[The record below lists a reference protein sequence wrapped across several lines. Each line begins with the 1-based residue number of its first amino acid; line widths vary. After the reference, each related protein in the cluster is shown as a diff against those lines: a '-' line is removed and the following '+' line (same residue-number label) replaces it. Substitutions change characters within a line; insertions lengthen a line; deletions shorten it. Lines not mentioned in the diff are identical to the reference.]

1 MALWLIPFSA
11 HISRGASTS
20 ISSLTFLMARDQ
32 AAALGWVPQD
42 SKKVFTIM
50 QHSEFP
56 GSGDEEQARRP
67 PPSYE
72 WYLGP
77 ASTGVEMFDIL
88 LLEAMQDPT
97 RNARYELDAEKS
109 AQIAQSLW
117 LSVLP
122 S

>member
-1 MALWLIPFSA
+1 VALA
-11 HISRGASTS
+11 S
-20 ISSLTFLMARDQ
+20 ISLLIFSVARDQ
-32 AAALGWVPQD
+32 AEALGFVPQD
-42 SKKVFTIM
+42 SEAVFTIR
-50 QHSEFP
+50 QDSELP

-67 PPSYE
+67 HPSYTL
-72 WYLGP
+72 YFGP
-77 ASTGVEMFDIL
+77 PWSGVKMLDIL

-97 RNARYELDAEKS
+97 RNARYKLDAEKS